1 VAEFP
6 SAEVLNTLGWGT
18 KTGPN
23 ISGFNARQIQFGA
36 GYTYLMPVQPLHA
49 VSQVQVPSKARVPV
63 A

>member
-1 VAEFP
+1 MIGVLLNILINRGLDTLDWGPNVAEFP

-36 GYTYLMPVQPLHA
+36 G
-49 VSQVQVPSKARVPV
+49 
-63 A
+63 